1 MKIAIQF
8 QSKVKYPFKFIVSVC
23 NGEASESK
31 DLVGVQYTGIMHEGD
46 SMEMDVPDM
55 KLTKVK
61 PG

>member
-8 QSKVKYPFKFIVSVC
+8 QSKIKYPFKFLVSVC
-23 NGEASESK
+23 NDSGYERK

-61 PG
+61 SG